1 MYRRRPRDLLGGIVA
16 AQKAEPEE
24 KGGRGRRIT
33 VVVLLVIACV
43 LAPIAGASIW
53 LKNQVTNT
61 DRYVRTV
68 KPLASDPAVQST
80 VADDV
85 TKALFNNVDVA
96 AEARD
101 ALPPRADFLA
111 APLASALRDYTRSLT
126 LRFLQSDQFQNL
138 WENVQRRA
146 HSRLVKVLTGEGK
159 VKTKNGKVV
168 LDLTPIINR
177 VKQELAKRGITFPQR
192 ISPGAVGTTI
202 ELVDSKNLEKAQS
215 GVKLLKTI
223 AIALPLIVIALLAA
237 AIGLSRRRRRT
248 LLQASLGI
256 ALSMI
261 VLGALLTVGREIY
274 LDYVTGPNL
283 PSDAASAFYNT
294 LFHYLRVGLR
304 SIGGIALLVAA
315 GAFLTGPSRA
325 AVSTRNWFGSAV
337 GRAQSGTG
345 LAATPFGQ
353 WVGRYKKPLRIGA
366 ILLPLVILALWD
378 TPTVTLLIVLVV
390 LGLVLLLVIELL
402 GREPPPA
409 APASPPTPS
418 SPS

>member
-1 MYRRRPRDLLGGIVA
+1 MQRTG
-16 AQKAEPEE
+16 PEE

-33 VVVLLVIACV
+33 VVVLLVLACV
-43 LAPIAGASIW
+43 LAPIAGTSIW

-68 KPLASDPAVQST
+68 KPLASDPAIQST
-80 VADDV
+80 IADDV
-85 TKALFNNVDVA
+85 TKALFTRVDIQ
-96 AEARD
+96 ARAQA
-101 ALPPRADFLA
+101 ALPPRAKFLA
-111 APLASALRDYTRSLT
+111 APLADQLKNYTRSVT
-126 LRFLQSDQFQNL
+126 LRFLESDQFQSL

-159 VKTKNGKVV
+159 VKTKDGKVV
-168 LDLTPIINR
+168 LDLTPIIEK
-177 VKQELAKRGITFPQR
+177 VKEKVAARGITLPKRF
-192 ISPGAVGTTI
+192 SPGAVGTTI

-215 GVKLLKTI
+215 GVKLLKTA
-223 AIALPLIVIALLAA
+223 AIALPLIVLALLAA

-256 ALSMI
+256 AFSMI

-274 LDYVTGPNL
+274 LHYVTGPNL

-294 LFHYLRVGLR
+294 LVHYLRLGLR

-315 GAFLTGPSRA
+315 GAFLTGPSRSA
-325 AVSTRNWFGSAV
+325 MAVRAWFGSLV
-337 GRAQSGTG
+337 GRVQGGTG
-345 LAATPFGQ
+345 VAATPFGH
-353 WVGRYKKPLRIGA
+353 WVARHKKSLRIGA
-366 ILLPLVILALWD
+366 ILLPLLILAVWD
-378 TPTVTLLIVLVV
+378 TPTVTLIIVLVV

>member
-1 MYRRRPRDLLGGIVA
+1 VTTENIVTTENTRR
-16 AQKAEPEE
+16 EE
-24 KGGRGRRIT
+24 KGSGGRRT
-33 VVVLLVIACV
+33 AVVVLLVLACV
-43 LAPIAGASIW
+43 LAPIAGTSIW
-53 LKNQVTNT
+53 LKNQITNT

-85 TKALFNNVDVA
+85 TKALFTRVDVEA
-96 AEARD
+96 KARD
-101 ALPPRADFLA
+101 ALPPRAGFLV

-126 LRFLQSDQFQNL
+126 LRFLQSDQFQSL

-168 LDLTPIINR
+168 LDLTPIIDR
-177 VKQELAKRGITFPQR
+177 VKQKLADRGITIPER

-202 ELVDSKNLEKAQS
+202 ELVDSKNLEKAQK
-215 GVKLLKTI
+215 GVKLLKTA
-223 AIALPLIVIALLAA
+223 AIVLPLIVLALLAA

-256 ALSMI
+256 AFSMI

-274 LDYVTGPNL
+274 LHYVTGPNL
-283 PSDAASAFYNT
+283 PDDAASAFYNT

-304 SIGGIALLVAA
+304 VIAAVALLVAV
-315 GAFLTGPSRA
+315 GAFLSGPSRA
-325 AVSTRNWFGSAV
+325 AVSTRNRFGSAV
-337 GRAQSGTG
+337 GRAQSGMG
-345 LAATPFGQ
+345 LAATPFGH
-353 WVGRYKKPLRIGA
+353 WVGRHKKPLRVGA
-366 ILLPLVILALWD
+366 ILLPLIILALWN

-390 LGLVLLLVIELL
+390 LGLVLLLAIELL
-402 GREPPPA
+402 GREPAPA
-409 APASPPTPS
+409 APASPPKPS